1 MLDPI
6 KKRGEDG
13 MDLLPNSDEQQ
24 LIDMA
29 AGFLAKTF
37 PVSRL
42 HGADEGRYSSTM
54 AHAFAE
60 LGWFGMG
67 LSEEDGGFG
76 FTIVD
81 EMLLFREMGRHL
93 APLAILVTSLA
104 ARTAAAFRATD
115 IVTALLTGEATA
127 ALAIPDPNDERARL
141 FECADADYILSLEGD
156 TAHLLPAA
164 ALTIDPLPCLDKSI
178 VMGRALVDPSS
189 AVASAP
195 AAPIEQAG
203 RLLSAAMLVG
213 ACEAM
218 TDMIT
223 EYAKIRET
231 FGKAIG
237 VNQAVRH
244 PIADMA
250 VRGFAARCQLFLAA
264 ASLRDGTPDAGL
276 QIDAAKALA
285 NDAAIRNADA
295 NMQLH
300 GGISTTEEHD
310 SHFYMKRAHVLA
322 DLFGN
327 RTVLDRIVL
336 TPLAA

>member
-115 IVTALLTGEATA
+115 RVTALLTGEATA

-237 VNQAVRH
+237 VNQAI
-244 PIADMA
+244 PSPTWPCGA
-250 VRGFAARCQLFLAA
+250 LLPA
-264 ASLRDGTPDAGL
+264 ASSFSLPRACVTGRPMPGSRSTRPRRSRTMPRSAMPM
-276 QIDAAKALA
+276 
-285 NDAAIRNADA
+285 RTCSC
-295 NMQLH
+295 MVEFPPRR
-300 GGISTTEEHD
+300 STTPI
-310 SHFYMKRAHVLA
+310 S
-322 DLFGN
+322 
-327 RTVLDRIVL
+327 I
-336 TPLAA
+336 